1 MKRWLTWASGWWMAW
16 GIFVYAIVFVVGIL
30 FVVAALPSC

>member
-16 GIFVYAIVFVVGIL
+16 VVVIGAIAVT
-30 FVVAALPSC
+30 VAAWVNF